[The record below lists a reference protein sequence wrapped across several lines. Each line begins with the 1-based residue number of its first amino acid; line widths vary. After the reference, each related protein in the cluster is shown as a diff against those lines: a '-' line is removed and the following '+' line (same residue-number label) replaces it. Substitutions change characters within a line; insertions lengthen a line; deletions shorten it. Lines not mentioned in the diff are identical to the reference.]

1 MNNEQKRV
9 LTYGVKLGTLKR
21 KRWNWRR
28 FLWQFLLVAA
38 LTLGVFGGMVY
49 LLTRYDKIHAPLQQ
63 TIYDSQVRATPHDRE

>member
-28 FLWQFLLVAA
+28 FLWQFLLTAIVCIGIPFAV
-38 LTLGVFGGMVY
+38 LWLIVHDNTEGFPQY
-49 LLTRYDKIHAPLQQ
+49 N
-63 TIYDSQVRATPHDRE
+63 SQLRATPHGE